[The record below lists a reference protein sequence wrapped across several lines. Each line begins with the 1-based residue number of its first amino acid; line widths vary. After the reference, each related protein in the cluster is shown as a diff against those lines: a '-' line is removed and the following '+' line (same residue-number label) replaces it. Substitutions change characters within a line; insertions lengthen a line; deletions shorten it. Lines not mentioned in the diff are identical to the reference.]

1 MHTHRLVICCTYM
14 HYSSVAVLFLS
25 LIQYLFRCDQF
36 VSCYFFL
43 FLDYSP
49 QREPAGISSHLFAPP
64 LNWFRL
70 NRGSIIGWV
79 VKRAFVRF
87 CLDSARRKSAWVI
100 CIQTFNICMRDPLS
114 DGAVCEWQIYRMKL
128 YYKFDDKKALAS
140 INFVLLLAF
149 LAGDVR
155 RQKIIF

>member
-1 MHTHRLVICCTYM
+1 
-14 HYSSVAVLFLS
+14 
-25 LIQYLFRCDQF
+25 
-36 VSCYFFL
+36 
-43 FLDYSP
+43 
-49 QREPAGISSHLFAPP
+49 
-64 LNWFRL
+64 
-70 NRGSIIGWV
+70 
-79 VKRAFVRF
+79 
-87 CLDSARRKSAWVI
+87 
-100 CIQTFNICMRDPLS
+100 MRDPLS